1 MKTSTIPSVRVEPEL
16 RKQLE
21 QVLEAGETLSS
32 FVETSVRETVRHRLA
47 QAEFVRR
54 GLASL
59 EAARRSGKYI
69 EADAVVAKL
78 QTRLERAE
86 TKGRRQRAFK
96 R

>member
-1 MKTSTIPSVRVEPEL
+1 MRVEPEL

-21 QVLEAGETLSS
+21 EVLEAGETLSS
-32 FVETSVRETVRHRLA
+32 FVETSVRERVRHRLA
-47 QAEFVRR
+47 QVEFVRR

-78 QTRLERAE
+78 HTRLERAE
-86 TKGRRQRAFK
+86 TEGRRRRTRKRRAIASF
-96 R
+96 